1 MVLTDAGGPS
11 GVPGGKPSIA
21 SEGKMAAAIMHAPKP
36 ARNQVRARGFHA
48 SARPNPTAA
57 AITIRPVITK
67 FAVWIQPPG
76 PSASTL
82 SGCRAMSNPSRSRT
96 WMRATER

>member
-1 MVLTDAGGPS
+1 MSARA
-11 GVPGGKPSIA
+11 A
-21 SEGKMAAAIMHAPKP
+21 SS
-36 ARNQVRARGFHA
+36 A

-82 SGCRAMSNPSRSRT
+82 SG
-96 WMRATER
+96 